1 MVARSTIIVSLCLV
15 LAIALPLAFVS
26 PSVKTAQKTGVA
38 RGASSQDQIPSVASE
53 LPSPATSCLAA
64 AAAVG
69 AVFGLLK
76 SKTSLSSK
84 AKCCNCPCCANRN
97 GCCGCCKPKG
107 TGASLVGGFSAAAA
121 AAVVGISSAA
131 NAMVDY
137 SGLAYLGGSDK
148 VDINNANVQAYRQF
162 PGLYPTIAGLI
173 GSHGPYKS
181 VQDVYNVPGMTEPM
195 KSVLKQYE
203 GNLVCFPA
211 DPAYFIDRV
220 NNGLYR

>member
-1 MVARSTIIVSLCLV
+1 MASRSSCVVLALCLA
-15 LAIALPLAFVS
+15 LALLCPVAFVNS
-26 PSVKTAQKTGVA
+26 ATKVAQQQEVSVA
-38 RGASSQDQIPSVASE
+38 RGASEQDGIPSSASN
-53 LPSPATSCLAA
+53 TSTGSYV
-64 AAAVG
+64 VG
-69 AVFGLLK
+69 AVAAVSAMFGLLK
-76 SKTSLSSK
+76 SKKKSSC
-84 AKCCNCPCCANRN
+84 AKTCCSCPTCPGESACCCAGIPAPWRN
-97 GCCGCCKPKG
+97 QVA
-107 TGASLVGGFSAAAA
+107 TAAA
-121 AAVVGISSAA
+121 AAVVGVSTAA

-162 PGLYPTIAGLI
+162 PGMYPTIAGLI
-173 GSHGPYKS
+173 GSNGPYKS
-181 VQDVYNVPGMTEPM
+181 VSDVYNVPGLTEPM